1 MLEGRTFLL
10 SDALGDVPA
19 GSVGGL
25 VHDDTRF
32 LNRWEVSLEG
42 RSLSLLKS
50 RAVDYYSA
58 AFYLTNPELEGLHP
72 NTIAVRR
79 FRFVATACSS
89 SLPPSTP
96 AWRRRGSS
104 CG

>member
-1 MLEGRTFLL
+1 M
-10 SDALGDVPA
+10 PA

-42 RSLSLLKS
+42 LPLSLLKS

-58 AFYLTNPELEGLHP
+58 AL
-72 NTIAVRR
+72 
-79 FRFVATACSS
+79 
-89 SLPPSTP
+89 
-96 AWRRRGSS
+96 
-104 CG
+104 